1 MKFLEKGKERK
12 TIFEKSL
19 RLRRKDT
26 LSSAPLSNPSSCSF
40 SSRSSSFSKSSSNT
54 HFVVSSAP
62 SVSIVHLTI
71 TAKGHPKIF
80 IELLL
85 K

>member
-1 MKFLEKGKERK
+1 
-12 TIFEKSL
+12 
-19 RLRRKDT
+19 
-26 LSSAPLSNPSSCSF
+26 LSNPSSCSF
-40 SSRSSSFSKSSSNT
+40 TSRSSSFSKSSSNT

-62 SVSIVHLTI
+62 SASRVHLTI